1 MLSKK
6 SWSYNPWIGDPKVM
20 NCKSLSMMVC
30 YSLGNQDFQE
40 CCVTCTVVHE
50 IVGFLKPPV
59 KFENVNFSTNK
70 IHS

>member
-1 MLSKK
+1 
-6 SWSYNPWIGDPKVM
+6 M

-59 KFENVNFSTNK
+59 KFENVNFQDSSWLTDVVCIIQIN
-70 IHS
+70 

>member
-50 IVGFLKPPV
+50 SHECCVNSYVGH
-59 KFENVNFSTNK
+59 N
-70 IHS
+70 